1 MTWRDFMY
9 SDYLDTDQVYREFG
23 ESCLSLCL
31 RALLTNK
38 IGGGG
43 YYAFTILWLTI
54 TRRGHQNYS
63 RCSRRIESRIIMQIL
78 LKSNFLLIDNQETE
92 LVVWLR
98 NKSG

>member
-1 MTWRDFMY
+1 MY

-43 YYAFTILWLTI
+43 GGVTTLSPF
-54 TRRGHQNYS
+54 S
-63 RCSRRIESRIIMQIL
+63 
-78 LKSNFLLIDNQETE
+78 D
-92 LVVWLR
+92 
-98 NKSG
+98 

>member
-1 MTWRDFMY
+1 MY

-43 YYAFTILWLTI
+43 LLRFHHSLINY
-54 TRRGHQNYS
+54 HQKRS
-63 RCSRRIESRIIMQIL
+63 SKL
-78 LKSNFLLIDNQETE
+78 
-92 LVVWLR
+92 
-98 NKSG
+98 